1 MSLTHL
7 QMIFPE
13 FVEFL
18 ARRARAICG
27 SSVPL
32 SEAVSVVIGS
42 DVIPKLQ
49 KCHFAQC

>member
-1 MSLTHL
+1 
-7 QMIFPE
+7 MIFPE

-32 SEAVSVVIGS
+32 SDAITAVFDS
-42 DVIPKLQ
+42 DVIPKLKKSQ
-49 KCHFAQC
+49 MIQS